1 MKEFIINN
9 MEVIIS
15 FVSMI
20 VTWVLGKVIKN
31 HTNISNKLIP
41 LQNAIIMIICVAIYY
56 FATGDWSA
64 VIAVGSP
71 VATLIYDISHN
82 IRSYNLEKLDDFE
95 TEEFYNEEDD
105 DELLVGRDD
114 EE

>member
-1 MKEFIINN
+1 MKEFIIEN

-20 VTWVLGKVIKN
+20 VTWVLGIVVKN
-31 HTNISNKLIP
+31 HTKISNKLIP
-41 LQNAIIMIICVAIYY
+41 LQNAIIMIICVVIYY
-56 FATGDWSA
+56 FATGDLSS

-71 VATLIYDISHN
+71 VATLIYDVCHN
-82 IRSYNLEKLDDFE
+82 IRNYNWAKLTDFE
-95 TEEFYNEEDD
+95 TEELYKEEYD
-105 DELLVGRDD
+105 DELLVERDD